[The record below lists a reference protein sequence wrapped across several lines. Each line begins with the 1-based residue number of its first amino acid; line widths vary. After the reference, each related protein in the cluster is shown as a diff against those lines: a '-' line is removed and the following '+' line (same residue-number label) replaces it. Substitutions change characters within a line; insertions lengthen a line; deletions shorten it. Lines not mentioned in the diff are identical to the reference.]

1 MISAEDFLA
10 AHPAS
15 PVRDDGVPDAV
26 DADGTTRGP
35 RQSGGAFGAS
45 RDGDAVRFARGAR
58 RAGKRRN
65 GLGPGKRASG
75 GFDGDAVRFARGA
88 RRAGKR
94 RNGLGPGKRA
104 SGGFAYTPAEDPR
117 DGQACKE
124 AALRLLDAA
133 PRSSGG
139 LRGKLAERGYADD
152 VIGAVIDRLV
162 ELRLLDDEEY
172 ARSVVRACVNR
183 MMGKRGAILEM
194 TRKGVDDALARRIA
208 DEAAAEGVFDD
219 AAWELGRH
227 VANRTRGKDPQTAK
241 RRFWSA
247 GGRKGHDPAVL
258 RDEGV
263 FDDAAWELGRHVA
276 NRTRGK
282 DPQTAKRRFWSAGGR
297 KGHDPAVLRD
307 VSDVLFQR
315 HGAEGEEGK

>member
-45 RDGDAVRFARGAR
+45 R
-58 RAGKRRN
+58 
-65 GLGPGKRASG
+65 
-75 GFDGDAVRFARGA
+75 DGDAVRFARGA

-258 RDEGV
+258 RD
-263 FDDAAWELGRHVA
+263 
-276 NRTRGK
+276 
-282 DPQTAKRRFWSAGGR
+282 
-297 KGHDPAVLRD
+297 

-315 HGAEGEEGK
+315 HGAEGKEGK